1 VTCVFTN
8 CPGHLSLREFDLGLA
23 KEEIWKVDRSIRSL
37 LGGYQGYESKGHAGK
52 FMLMFQ
58 DTDSAVAFSMQL
70 QRKLLDEQWDQKTLQ
85 QPALTEQKDEAGN
98 VYNRGLS
105 VSVGMCT
112 GVPVMFYFSP
122 VNGQMDYFGPV
133 VNRAARI
140 AGKAVPGQICLS
152 MSTLDA
158 LSDEMRDTH
167 CAHSL
172 GSFTLKGIDET
183 HEVFQVLPFDLTARF
198 QWCERMRS
206 GTWTTLDET
215 LSQIPG
221 VMTSEHQYSDR
232 MPWSPTTD
240 LSVCSDGSQ
249 GS

>member
-1 VTCVFTN
+1 MYSPGSPRPPAGCVTCVFTN

-122 VNGQMDYFGPV
+122 VCPRHDTWCTFSLPFPTGPLTHHMHAQPVGCFGV
-133 VNRAARI
+133 RYSFLFSNKDSLRSETLGGRI
-140 AGKAVPGQICLS
+140 AVKSWRLE
-152 MSTLDA
+152 LN
-158 LSDEMRDTH
+158 
-167 CAHSL
+167 
-172 GSFTLKGIDET
+172 
-183 HEVFQVLPFDLTARF
+183 
-198 QWCERMRS
+198 
-206 GTWTTLDET
+206 
-215 LSQIPG
+215 
-221 VMTSEHQYSDR
+221 
-232 MPWSPTTD
+232 
-240 LSVCSDGSQ
+240 
-249 GS
+249 